1 MTEFHDLMIDVES
14 AGKGP
19 SGALMSIGAV
29 FFNYTDAC
37 VLGPTFYRV
46 IHLSTAVR
54 DGGTMDPST
63 FRWWMRQG
71 QEARFAVAF
80 GGDEIRDVLKDLTTY
95 IETTSTV
102 KDVRPWGN
110 SPSFDMQKID
120 HAYRAAGLAVP
131 WHFTNERCFRTVR
144 NMFPGV
150 VYDPKDKGTGN
161 HNALDDAIFQ
171 ANHLIKIRNRN
182 RKAPNA

>member
-1 MTEFHDLMIDVES
+1 VTEFHDLMIDVES
-14 AGKGP
+14 AGKGAT
-19 SGALMSIGAV
+19 GALMSIGAV
-29 FFNYTDAC
+29 FFNYTNEC
-37 VLGPTFYRV
+37 VLGPTFNKV
-46 IHLSTAVR
+46 IHLATSVR

-63 FRWWMRQG
+63 FLWWMRQS

-80 GGDEIRDVLKDLTTY
+80 GGGEVREVLAEFTKF
-95 IETTSTV
+95 IEETSTV

-110 SPSFDMQKID
+110 SPKFDMQKIE
-120 HAYRAAGLAVP
+120 HAYKGARLPVP

-144 NMFPGV
+144 CLHAHV
-150 VYDPKDKGTGN
+150 VYDPKEKGTGN

-171 ANHLIKIRNRN
+171 AKHLFKIRNY